1 MQRGLL
7 IVCLLILPLAMM
19 PGQDNFDMEQVYAEE
34 ELQFGVRAF
43 HEGAYNKAVLS
54 FEKSLSI
61 KPDYTLAEKWLART
75 YYHNGY
81 TSTALDMWSRL
92 KEQGQLGAA
101 SNTMLSMLQYRRSA
115 ESGIEVP
122 PKYVEFHKL
131 EGTGDDGTLFIR
143 PTSVVPD
150 RDGGFYVV
158 AFARNEVLK
167 FSANG
172 TIMRTFRG
180 GIEGLNHPFDLAINR
195 EGLFITEFSGDRI
208 VHCRP
213 DGRVVKRFGETGTGP
228 GQLLGPQYITD
239 DGRGYLYVTDQG
251 NRRIAKFDY
260 EGNFILSFGKET
272 AMFGGIREPT
282 GIQAWNDFIFVADKK
297 KQQLIVFDESGNY
310 IKAIDSS
317 LLQRPEGIALYREG
331 ELIVSD
337 ESQVLLFEIGTE
349 TFFPIVIPDDA
360 TARMIHAS
368 RDAND
373 NLLLV
378 DFNRSIVSMQA
389 DFNRMYAGL
398 FVQINQVNSERFP
411 NVYADLTVQRRNGA
425 PFVGLQQENF
435 YITEGRYPVDGTA
448 LEYSIN
454 DSRFAEVTLL
464 IEGSSHMRAHTDMIA
479 QVSTQFAEEL
489 LPDGKIH
496 VVFAADEPVLRL
508 EDGQDAAQVRAAALS
523 GALSDT
529 WIFDQ
534 GLRLA
539 ASPLLDSGER
549 RAVVYINSGGL
560 PENAFDSYELIHLA
574 DYLQTNNIAFYSV
587 SLDPEGAAAE
597 ETEYLCDKTGG
608 IHVYAYNPE
617 GVSPVVENIRSLK
630 TGRYI
635 LSFRSNREPNF
646 GRNYLPLEVQVSI
659 FGRSGRGEIGYFAP
673 PE

>member
-7 IVCLLILPLAMM
+7 IVCLLFLPLAAIS
-19 PGQDNFDMEQVYAEE
+19 GQENFDMDQVYAEE

-54 FEKSLSI
+54 FEKSLTI

-81 TSTALDMWSRL
+81 TSTALEMWSRL
-92 KEQGQLGAA
+92 KAQGLLGTA

-115 ESGIEVP
+115 ESGIETA

-131 EGTGDDGTLFIR
+131 EGDDDNGTLFTR
-143 PTSVVPD
+143 PTSAVPD
-150 RDGGFYVV
+150 RDGGFFVV
-158 AFARNEVLK
+158 AFARNEVIK

-180 GIEGLNHPFDLAINR
+180 GIEGLNHPFDLTISR

-239 DGRGYLYVTDQG
+239 DGKGYLYVTDQG

-260 EGNFILSFGKET
+260 DGNFILTFGKKT
-272 AMFGGIREPT
+272 AMFGGIGEPT
-282 GIQAWNDFIFVADKK
+282 GIQAYNDFIFVADKQK
-297 KQQLIVFDESGNY
+297 RQLVVFDESGNY
-310 IKAIDSS
+310 IKSIDSS
-317 LLQRPEGIALYREG
+317 ILQGPEGISLYREG

-337 ESQVLLFEIGTE
+337 ESQVLLFEIDTE
-349 TFFPIVIPDDA
+349 TFSPVVIPDGA
-360 TARMIHAS
+360 TARMIHAI

-398 FVQINQVNSERFP
+398 FVQINQVNSDRFP
-411 NVYADLTVQRRNGA
+411 NVYVDLTVQRRSGA

-435 YITEGRYPVDGTA
+435 YITEGRYPVGATA

-454 DSRFAEVTLL
+454 DSPFAEVTLL
-464 IEGSSHMRAHTDMIA
+464 IEGSGHMRAGSDMIA
-479 QVSTQFAEEL
+479 QISSQLAEEL
-489 LPDGKIH
+489 FPDGKIH
-496 VVFAADEPVLRL
+496 VVYAVKDPVLRL
-508 EDGQDAAQVRAAALS
+508 EDGQNAAQVRAAALS
-523 GALSDT
+523 GALNDT
-529 WIFDQ
+529 WVFDQ

-549 RAVVYINSGGL
+549 RAVVYINSGKL
-560 PENAFDSYELIHLA
+560 PENAFDTYELIHLT
-574 DYLQTNNIAFYSV
+574 DYLRNNNIAFYSV
-587 SLDPEGAAAE
+587 SLDPEGSAAE
-597 ETEYLCDKTGG
+597 EIEYLCEKTGG

>member
-1 MQRGLL
+1 MQKGLL
-7 IVCLLILPLAMM
+7 IVCLLFLPLVTV
-19 PGQDNFDMEQVYAEE
+19 PGQENFDMDQVYAEE

-92 KEQGQLGAA
+92 KEQEQLGAA
-101 SNTMLSMLQYRRSA
+101 SNTMFSMLQYRRSA
-115 ESGIEVP
+115 ESGIEIP

-131 EGTGDDGTLFIR
+131 EGNGDTGTLFTR
-143 PTSVVPD
+143 PTSVRAD

-158 AFARNEVLK
+158 AFARNEVIK

-172 TIMRTFRG
+172 TIMRILRG
-180 GIEGLNHPFDLAINR
+180 GIEGLNHPFDLTINR

-213 DGRVVKRFGETGTGP
+213 DGRVVTRFGETGTGP

-239 DGRGYLYVTDQG
+239 DGKGYLYVTDQG
-251 NRRIAKFDY
+251 NRRIAKYDY

-272 AMFGGIREPT
+272 AMFGGIGEPT
-282 GIQAWNDFIFVADKK
+282 GIQAYNDFIYVADKR
-297 KQQLIVFDESGNY
+297 KQRLTVFDESGNF
-310 IKAIDSS
+310 IKSIDSS
-317 LLQRPEGIALYREG
+317 FLRSPEGIAVYREG

-337 ESQVLLFEIGTE
+337 ESQVVLFEIDTE
-349 TFFPIVIPDDA
+349 VFSPIAIPDGA
-360 TARMIHAS
+360 AARMIHAS

-378 DFNRSIVSMQA
+378 DFNRSIISMQA

-398 FVQINQVNSERFP
+398 FVQINQVNSDRFP
-411 NVYADLTVQRRNGA
+411 NVYVDLTVQRRNGA
-425 PFVGLQQENF
+425 PFVGLQKENF
-435 YITEGRYPVDGTA
+435 YITEGRYPVEDTA
-448 LEYSIN
+448 LEYTIN
-454 DSRFAEVTLL
+454 DSPFAEVSLL
-464 IEGSSHMRAHTDMIA
+464 IEGSGRMRTNSDMIA
-479 QVSTQFAEEL
+479 QIGSQLAEEL
-489 LPDGKIH
+489 LPDGKVH
-496 VVFAADEPVLRL
+496 VVYAAGDPVLRL
-508 EDGQDAAQVRAAALS
+508 EDGQEADRVRAAALS

-529 WIFDQ
+529 WVFDQ

-549 RAVVYINSGGL
+549 RAVVYINSGSL
-560 PENAFDSYELIHLA
+560 PENAFDTYELIHLA
-574 DYLQTNNIAFYSV
+574 DYLRNNNIAFYSI

-597 ETEYLCDKTGG
+597 EIDYLCEKTGG

-635 LSFRSNREPNF
+635 LSFRSGREPNF